1 MIDWLLRT
9 PQGIKQEILCLG
21 AHCDDIEIGCGGTLL
36 RLGETQPQTHVHC
49 VIFSSSPIRKKETL
63 KALGTILKGFEQT
76 TIEILEFR
84 NSYFPYVA
92 QEIKEYFESLK
103 TKIDPNLILSHFRD
117 DRHQDHRLIS
127 DLTWNSFRD
136 HMILE
141 YEIPKYDGDIGQP
154 NTYIEIPEPEVVKKT
169 ACIID
174 CFPSQKNHDWFTEE
188 TFRALMRL
196 RGIECNARSG
206 YAEAYHCRKIK
217 FGF

>member
-1 MIDWLLRT
+1 
-9 PQGIKQEILCLG
+9 
-21 AHCDDIEIGCGGTLL
+21 
-36 RLGETQPQTHVHC
+36 
-49 VIFSSSPIRKKETL
+49 
-63 KALGTILKGFEQT
+63 
-76 TIEILEFR
+76 
-84 NSYFPYVA
+84 
-92 QEIKEYFESLK
+92 
-103 TKIDPNLILSHFRD
+103 
-117 DRHQDHRLIS
+117 
-127 DLTWNSFRD
+127 
-136 HMILE
+136 MILQ

-196 RGIECNARSG
+196 RGIECNAHSG